1 MKIMQWKCFFL
12 KHLFYKL
19 SHIWPK
25 IIKGIILTAL
35 IILFGFFGKDVFDK
49 FVAKDTSFSES
60 KQTHDELDNPTITFC
75 FNPPL
80 KSTAIKQYNLS
91 PSVYMSFANIET
103 NDYSEP
109 ISKIINKSFYLL
121 RRDFIIETFNNSEEA
136 LEKMI
141 FPLKQLHTG

>member
-1 MKIMQWKCFFL
+1 MTFQKFARLSRLLYTLCCTSLAVYMVSMQVKRFN
-12 KHLFYKL
+12 
-19 SHIWPK
+19 
-25 IIKGIILTAL
+25 GNA
-35 IILFGFFGKDVFDK
+35 DVSTMTYRRFNEHSID
-49 FVAKDTSFSES
+49 
-60 KQTHDELDNPTITFC
+60 LYPTITFC

-121 RRDFIIETFNNSEEA
+121 GRDFIIETFNNSEEA
-136 LEKMI
+136 LEEMI